1 MALFQTQKSSS
12 TTLYDTAAQQVV
24 TLIGSGTICEGKL
37 HAEGSTR
44 IDGEIKGDVEVKGS
58 LIVGSTGKI
67 EGNTKADNVFL
78 AGEIHGNIDSSEGK
92 TEISDTGK
100 VVGDIT
106 TKAIVIDENAVFDG
120 KCSMTSKEGTTEGNT
135 GNKEVKEQ
143 K

>member
-1 MALFQTQKSSS
+1 MSLFQTQKSSS

-44 IDGEIKGDVEVKGS
+44 
-58 LIVGSTGKI
+58 IVGSTGKI

-120 KCSMTSKEGTTEGNT
+120 KCSMTSKERTTEGNT
-135 GNKEVKEQ
+135 GNKEAKEQ

>member
-1 MALFQTQKSSS
+1 MKNVTIS
-12 TTLYDTAAQQVV
+12 DTEIQQHDLIRHSCAA
-24 TLIGSGTICEGKL
+24 
-37 HAEGSTR
+37 
-44 IDGEIKGDVEVKGS
+44 
-58 LIVGSTGKI
+58 

-135 GNKEVKEQ
+135 GNKEAKEQ

>member
-1 MALFQTQKSSS
+1 
-12 TTLYDTAAQQVV
+12 
-24 TLIGSGTICEGKL
+24 
-37 HAEGSTR
+37 AEGSTR

-135 GNKEVKEQ
+135 GNKEAKEQ